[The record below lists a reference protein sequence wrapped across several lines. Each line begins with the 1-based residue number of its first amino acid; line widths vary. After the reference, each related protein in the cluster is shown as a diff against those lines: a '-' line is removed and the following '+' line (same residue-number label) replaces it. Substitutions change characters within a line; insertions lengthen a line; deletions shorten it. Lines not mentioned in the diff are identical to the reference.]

1 MRAANPAAAVDPGL
15 AAVSDQHF
23 ERSKLVVLGLATKD
37 ARQADW
43 DYERELA
50 GTLLSDTRLYR
61 AAAEERGMQSLAG
74 VMRDLELVL
83 LQTSMSEQRDAA
95 SLEQLQRLIRRRDLI
110 TKMEIVHA
118 GGEMRRVL
126 RASRCALCGGNVLRH
141 VQATR
146 TRTSG
151 RGPADRGPADFEV
164 AMKSIGVAAVVVG
177 LVVGAAQGAVAFE
190 PADSPRLARAKDLI
204 SEERWTAAIPE
215 LRAAVND
222 RKEQNKDEVL
232 FWLAHSQNQAGDLA
246 EAVESIRKLQANYP
260 KSRWKQPAGS
270 LMIELAQKLGR
281 RDLLWLTA
289 VPPPPPVGPRRR
301 RRPPVPVRRRACERA
316 ARRRPPPAAVVPR
329 HRRRTV
335 RPRRRPPP
343 APPTAATWFAEAYL
357 PDTDLRVQA
366 LGRLIPT
373 DAPKVIPILR
383 NIALEADNPGAA
395 RRAVFILAQSRNPQ
409 AQSTVVDVAKVAS
422 ETVRV
427 AAVRELARF
436 GGPNVGQDLLE
447 VYSRGNAPVKQQ
459 VVFSLGERADTSA
472 LFRIV
477 QTENDDELRDA
488 AILTLGRAG
497 GREQLRVL
505 FVRASKDGAPGRHP
519 RALPRPRR
527 RRADQD
533 RRTGK
538 GRRAQGRHRQQA
550 APARHA
556 EGEGVSRVGEVVPSS
571 QSAKSSWT

>member
-1 MRAANPAAAVDPGL
+1 
-15 AAVSDQHF
+15 
-23 ERSKLVVLGLATKD
+23 
-37 ARQADW
+37 
-43 DYERELA
+43 
-50 GTLLSDTRLYR
+50 
-61 AAAEERGMQSLAG
+61 
-74 VMRDLELVL
+74 
-83 LQTSMSEQRDAA
+83 
-95 SLEQLQRLIRRRDLI
+95 
-110 TKMEIVHA
+110 
-118 GGEMRRVL
+118 
-126 RASRCALCGGNVLRH
+126 
-141 VQATR
+141 
-146 TRTSG
+146 
-151 RGPADRGPADFEV
+151 
-164 AMKSIGVAAVVVG
+164 MKSIGLAAVVVG

-246 EAVESIRKLQANYP
+246 EAVESIRKLQVDYP

-289 VPPPPPVGPRRR
+289 VPPPPPVGPSAPTPTAGPGGPPPMRA
-301 RRPPVPVRRRACERA
+301 RRPS
-316 ARRRPPPAAVVPR
+316 PPAPAAVVP
-329 HRRRTV
+329 
-335 RPRRRPPP
+335 PAPPAQSAPTPPAAP

-395 RRAVFILAQSRNPQ
+395 RRAVFILAQSRNPE

-459 VVFSLGERADTSA
+459 VVFALGERADTAA

-497 GREQLRVL
+497 GRDQLRVL
-505 FVRASKDGAPGRHP
+505 FVRASKDARQAVIGGLFLARDDDGLIRIAGEEKDA
-519 RALPRPRR
+519 ALK
-527 RRADQD
+527 ADI
-533 RRTGK
+533 
-538 GRRAQGRHRQQA
+538 
-550 APARHA
+550 
-556 EGEGVSRVGEVVPSS
+556 VSKLRLLGTPK
-571 QSAKSSWT
+571 AKEYIESVKK

>member
-1 MRAANPAAAVDPGL
+1 
-15 AAVSDQHF
+15 
-23 ERSKLVVLGLATKD
+23 
-37 ARQADW
+37 
-43 DYERELA
+43 
-50 GTLLSDTRLYR
+50 
-61 AAAEERGMQSLAG
+61 
-74 VMRDLELVL
+74 
-83 LQTSMSEQRDAA
+83 
-95 SLEQLQRLIRRRDLI
+95 
-110 TKMEIVHA
+110 
-118 GGEMRRVL
+118 
-126 RASRCALCGGNVLRH
+126 
-141 VQATR
+141 
-146 TRTSG
+146 
-151 RGPADRGPADFEV
+151 
-164 AMKSIGVAAVVVG
+164 MKSSIGVAAVVVG

-204 SEERWTAAIPE
+204 AEERWTAAIPE

-246 EAVESIRKLQANYP
+246 EAVESIRTLQANYP

-289 VPPPPPVGPRRR
+289 VPPTPPVGPSAPPRVRA
-301 RRPPVPVRRRACERA
+301 RRPSPPA
-316 ARRRPPPAAVVPR
+316 PPAAVVP
-329 HRRRTV
+329 
-335 RPRRRPPP
+335 PAPP
-343 APPTAATWFAEAYL
+343 AHGAPTPPAQPTAATWFAAAYL

-383 NIALEADNPGAA
+383 TIALEADNPGAA

-447 VYSRGNAPVKQQ
+447 VYSRGNGPVKQQ
-459 VVFSLGERADTSA
+459 VVFSLGERADISA

-477 QTENDDELRDA
+477 QTEDDDELRDA

-505 FVRASKDGAPGRHP
+505 FVRASKDGRQAVIRGLFLARDEDGLI
-519 RALPRPRR
+519 RIAGQEKDAALK
-527 RRADQD
+527 ADI
-533 RRTGK
+533 
-538 GRRAQGRHRQQA
+538 
-550 APARHA
+550 
-556 EGEGVSRVGEVVPSS
+556 VSKLRLLGTPKAKEYL
-571 QSAKSSWT
+571 QSLK